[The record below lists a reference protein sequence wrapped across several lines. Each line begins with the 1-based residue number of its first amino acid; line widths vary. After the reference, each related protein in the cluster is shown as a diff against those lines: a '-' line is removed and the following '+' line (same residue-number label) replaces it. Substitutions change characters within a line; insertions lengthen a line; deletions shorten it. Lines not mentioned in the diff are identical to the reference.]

1 MLGEMVESIDDGKN
15 TDRATTV
22 CLSVGEPDFYLRKM
36 FDAIFASTNFA
47 FPQALEILLVPGLL
61 VLMLV
66 HAPVGNTFDFPIPL
80 GLASF
85 DPHVVERVHEMIGD
99 GIQHYSLKNE
109 LGDKISLDLRN
120 PITSIDTESELMDDQ
135 QHTTVI
141 L

>member
-1 MLGEMVESIDDGKN
+1 
-15 TDRATTV
+15 
-22 CLSVGEPDFYLRKM
+22 
-36 FDAIFASTNFA
+36 
-47 FPQALEILLVPGLL
+47 
-61 VLMLV
+61 
-66 HAPVGNTFDFPIPL
+66 
-80 GLASF
+80 
-85 DPHVVERVHEMIGD
+85 MIGD